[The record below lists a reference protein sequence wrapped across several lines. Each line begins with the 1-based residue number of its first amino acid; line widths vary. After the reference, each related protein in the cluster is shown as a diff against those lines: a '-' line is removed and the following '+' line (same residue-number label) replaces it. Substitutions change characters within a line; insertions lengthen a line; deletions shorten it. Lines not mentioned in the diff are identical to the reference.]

1 MFKSYRA
8 RLVSL
13 SLLLVVVLSG
23 CSNAS
28 ANAGPI
34 DANSPGFWNH
44 YIVYPISVML
54 QFVAHHLPNH
64 SFGIAII
71 IITIIVRSILLPLTI
86 TQYRSQLKTKK
97 MQPELQKL
105 KAKYGDMT
113 NNPEKQKQYQKE
125 MMILMKT
132 SGVNPLMGCLPL
144 LLQMPVF
151 SALYYAISHTEE
163 IRTASFLWVNLGHPD
178 PYHILP
184 VLAAMTT
191 FLQMKVFQSN
201 MTGEQTQNQV
211 LKVQQFM
218 MPAMILFMGSAAPSG
233 LVLYWITS
241 NLFTVIQTIILKK
254 VMDREDVQV
263 QGQGA

>member
-8 RLVSL
+8 WLVSL

-23 CSNAS
+23 CSNAN
-28 ANAGPI
+28 ANAGPV

-44 YIVYPISVML
+44 FIVYPISVML

-71 IITIIVRSILLPLTI
+71 IITIVVRTILLPLTI

-97 MQPELQKL
+97 MQPKLQKL
-105 KAKYGDMT
+105 KEKYGDT
-113 NNPEKQKQYQKE
+113 TKNPEKQKQYQQE
-125 MMILMKT
+125 MMTLMRED
-132 SGVNPLMGCLPL
+132 GVNPLMGCLPL

-151 SALYYAISHTEE
+151 SGLYYAISHTEE
-163 IRTASFLWVNLGHPD
+163 IRSSSFLWVNLGHAD

-184 VLAAMTT
+184 VLAAMST

-201 MTGEQTQNQV
+201 MTGEQSQV
-211 LKVQQFM
+211 LKVQQFI

-241 NLFTVIQTIILKK
+241 NLFTVIQTIVLRK

>member
-1 MFKSYRA
+1 MFKSKRA
-8 RLVSL
+8 WLVSL

-23 CSNAS
+23 CSNAN

-105 KAKYGDMT
+105 KKKYGDMT
-113 NNPEKQKQYQKE
+113 NNPEKQKQYQQE

-163 IRTASFLWVNLGHPD
+163 IRSASFLWVNLGHPD

-184 VLAAMTT
+184 VLAAMST
-191 FLQMKVFQSN
+191 FLQMKVYQST
-201 MTGEQTQNQV
+201 MTEEQGQV
-211 LKVQQFM
+211 MKVQQII
-218 MPAMILFMGSAAPSG
+218 MPAMILFMGSAAPAG

-241 NLFTVIQTIILKK
+241 NLFTVVQTIVLRKI
-254 VMDREDVQV
+254 MDREDGQVQV
-263 QGQGA
+263 QGQKA

>member
-8 RLVSL
+8 WLVSL

-23 CSNAS
+23 CSNAN
-28 ANAGPI
+28 ANAGPV

-44 YIVYPISVML
+44 FIVYPISVML

-71 IITIIVRSILLPLTI
+71 IITIVVRMILLPLTI

-97 MQPELQKL
+97 MQPKLQKL
-105 KAKYGDMT
+105 KEKYGDT
-113 NNPEKQKQYQKE
+113 TKNPEKQKQYQQE
-125 MMILMKT
+125 MMTLMRED
-132 SGVNPLMGCLPL
+132 GVNPLMGCLPL

-151 SALYYAISHTEE
+151 SGLYYAISHTEE
-163 IRTASFLWVNLGHPD
+163 IRSSSFLWVNLGHAD

-184 VLAAMTT
+184 VLAAMST
-191 FLQMKVFQSN
+191 FLQMKVYQST
-201 MTGEQTQNQV
+201 MTEEQGQV
-211 LKVQQFM
+211 MKVQQII

-241 NLFTVIQTIILKK
+241 NLFTVIQTIVLRK

>member
-1 MFKSYRA
+1 MFKSKRA
-8 RLVSL
+8 WLVSL

-23 CSNAS
+23 CSNAN

-105 KAKYGDMT
+105 KKKYGDMT
-113 NNPEKQKQYQKE
+113 NNPEKQKQYQQE

-163 IRTASFLWVNLGHPD
+163 IRSASFLWVNLGHPD

-184 VLAAMTT
+184 VLAAMST
-191 FLQMKVFQSN
+191 FLQMKVYQST
-201 MTGEQTQNQV
+201 MTEEQGQV
-211 LKVQQFM
+211 MKVQQII

-241 NLFTVIQTIILKK
+241 NLFTVVQTIVLRKI
-254 VMDREDVQV
+254 MDREDGQVQV
-263 QGQGA
+263 QGQKA

>member
-1 MFKSYRA
+1 MLKSYRA
-8 RLVSL
+8 WLISL
-13 SLLLVVVLSG
+13 SLLFVVVLSG
-23 CSNAS
+23 CANANAS
-28 ANAGPI
+28 ANAAPI
-34 DANSPGFWNH
+34 DATSPGFWNH

-71 IITIIVRSILLPLTI
+71 IITIVVRTILLPLTI

-105 KAKYGDMT
+105 KEKYGDT
-113 NNPEKQKQYQKE
+113 TKNPEKQKQYQQE
-125 MMILMKT
+125 MMILMRT
-132 SGVNPLMGCLPL
+132 NGVNPVMGCLPL

-163 IRTASFLWVNLGHPD
+163 IRSASFLWVNLGHAD

-184 VLAAMTT
+184 ALAAMAT
-191 FLQMKVFQSN
+191 FLQMKILQSN
-201 MTGEQTQNQV
+201 MTGEQSQA
-211 LKVQQFM
+211 LKIQQFM
-218 MPAMILFMGSAAPSG
+218 MPAMILFMGFAAPSG

-241 NLFTVIQTIILKK
+241 NLFTVVQTVLLKK
-254 VMDREDVQV
+254 VMDREG
-263 QGQGA
+263 GQLQEA

>member
-8 RLVSL
+8 WLVSL

-23 CSNAS
+23 CGN
-28 ANAGPI
+28 ANANANAAPI
-34 DANSPGFWNH
+34 DASSPGFWNH

-71 IITIIVRSILLPLTI
+71 IITIVVRTILLPLTI

-97 MQPELQKL
+97 IQPELQKL
-105 KAKYGDMT
+105 KEKYGDVT
-113 NNPEKQKQYQKE
+113 KNPEKQKQYQQE
-125 MMILMKT
+125 TMILMRT
-132 SGVNPLMGCLPL
+132 NGVNPMMGCLPL

-184 VLAAMTT
+184 VLAALST

-201 MTGEQTQNQV
+201 MTGEQSQV

-241 NLFTVIQTIILKK
+241 NLFTVIQTVLLKK
-254 VMDREDVQV
+254 VMDRED
-263 QGQGA
+263 GQLQEA

>member
-1 MFKSYRA
+1 MFKSKRA
-8 RLVSL
+8 WLVSL

-23 CSNAS
+23 CSNAN

-105 KAKYGDMT
+105 KAKYGDT
-113 NNPEKQKQYQKE
+113 TKNPEKQKQYQQE
-125 MMILMKT
+125 MMLLMRE

-163 IRTASFLWVNLGHPD
+163 IRSASFLWVNLGHPD

-184 VLAAMTT
+184 VLAAMST
-191 FLQMKVFQSN
+191 FLQMKVYQST
-201 MTGEQTQNQV
+201 MTEEQGQV
-211 LKVQQFM
+211 MKVQQII

-241 NLFTVIQTIILKK
+241 NLFTVVQTIVLRK
-254 VMDREDVQV
+254 VMDREDGQV
-263 QGQGA
+263 QSA

>member
-1 MFKSYRA
+1 MLKSYRA
-8 RLVSL
+8 WLISL

-23 CSNAS
+23 CANAS
-28 ANAGPI
+28 SSVNTAPI

-71 IITIIVRSILLPLTI
+71 IITIVVRTILLPLTI

-97 MQPELQKL
+97 VQPEIQKL
-105 KAKYGDMT
+105 KEKYGDVT
-113 NNPEKQKQYQKE
+113 KNPEKQKQYQQE
-125 MMILMKT
+125 MMLLMREN
-132 SGVNPLMGCLPL
+132 GVNPMMGCLPL

-163 IRTASFLWVNLGHPD
+163 IRSASFLWVNLGHAD

-201 MTGEQTQNQV
+201 MTGDQSQSQV

-241 NLFTVIQTIILKK
+241 NLFTVVQTVLLKK
-254 VMDREDVQV
+254 VMDREGEQL
-263 QGQGA
+263 QEA

>member
-8 RLVSL
+8 WLVSL

-23 CSNAS
+23 CSNAN
-28 ANAGPI
+28 ANAGPV

-44 YIVYPISVML
+44 FIVYPISVML

-71 IITIIVRSILLPLTI
+71 IITIVVRTILLPLTI

-97 MQPELQKL
+97 MQPKLQKL
-105 KAKYGDMT
+105 KEKYGDT
-113 NNPEKQKQYQKE
+113 TKNPEKQKQYQQE
-125 MMILMKT
+125 MMTLMREG
-132 SGVNPLMGCLPL
+132 GVNPLMGCLPL

-151 SALYYAISHTEE
+151 SGLYYAISHTEE
-163 IRTASFLWVNLGHPD
+163 IRSSSFLWVNLGHAD

-184 VLAAMTT
+184 VLAAMST

-201 MTGEQTQNQV
+201 MTGEQSQV
-211 LKVQQFM
+211 LKVQQFI

-241 NLFTVIQTIILKK
+241 NLFTVIQTIVLRK

-263 QGQGA
+263 QSA